1 MAGDSTRIR
10 VLHVTFSM
18 DFGGTEQV
26 IAQLVRGLPEA
37 EFVSLVACIDGN
49 IGPMADAMRKQGV
62 QVTALGRKPGL
73 DWSLVRRLRDLV
85 RRERIDVLHGH
96 QYTPWFYAWLAALG
110 TGAKVVF
117 TEHGRFYPDHY
128 RWKALWLN
136 PVMALTSQA
145 VVAISE
151 ATRLALARYEFIPQ
165 SRVQRIYNGI
175 EPLTPEPGR
184 GARVREAQGIP
195 GTAFVLGTVA
205 RLDRVKN
212 QGMLLDAAARMMVE
226 DGNVWLLLIGDGPER
241 QNLEQRADALG
252 IRERVRF
259 TGFQQRPG
267 DYMQAMDL
275 FLLTS
280 WTEGTSMTLLEA
292 MSLGLPC
299 VATAV
304 GGNPEIVEDGVTG
317 RLVPCDDAGAL
328 YRHLCELRASP
339 DDLARMGQ
347 QGRARF
353 QDRFT
358 VTKMVDAY
366 AGLYRRISGSRSG

>member
-1 MAGDSTRIR
+1 MSGNNRTIRI
-10 VLHVTFSM
+10 LHVTFSM

-37 EFVSLVACIDGN
+37 EFVSQVACIDGS
-49 IGPMADAMRKQGV
+49 IGPMASDIRKRGV
-62 QVTALGRKPGL
+62 PVVALGRQPGL
-73 DWSLVRRLRDLV
+73 DWSLVHRLRELI
-85 RRERIDVLHGH
+85 RQEQIDVVHGH
-96 QYTPWFYAWLAALG
+96 QYTPWFYAWLASRG
-110 TGAKVVF
+110 SGARVIF
-117 TEHGRFYPDHY
+117 TEHGRFHPDHR
-128 RWKALWLN
+128 RWKAIWLN
-136 PVMALTSQA
+136 PLMALTSQA

-151 ATRLALARYEFIPQ
+151 ATRLALARYEFIPGAK
-165 SRVQRIYNGI
+165 VQRIYNGI

-184 GARVREAQGIP
+184 GARVREALGIP

-205 RLDRVKN
+205 RLDPVKN
-212 QGMLLDAAARMMVE
+212 QGMLLDAAARMMDE
-226 DGNVWLLLIGDGPER
+226 DGSVWLLLVGDGPER

-252 IRERVRF
+252 IRERVCF
-259 TGFQQRPG
+259 TGFQERPG
-267 DYMQAMDL
+267 EFMQAMDL

-366 AGLYRRISGSRSG
+366 AGLYRRISGSRCG